1 LYYIENDDDASLLQL
16 CKRHVMP
23 PRNSFE
29 HANVI
34 ALQKLFFL
42 SSSNSSL
49 YGRRRGASPCRA
61 LERPDRPAKEAS
73 MELKT
78 RLNVLVTIMSF
89 GFLAAIVFG
98 VI

>member
-1 LYYIENDDDASLLQL
+1 M
-16 CKRHVMP
+16 H
-23 PRNSFE
+23 PRNSAE

-49 YGRRRGASPCRA
+49 YGRRVDANPCRA
-61 LERPDRPAKEAS
+61 DERPDRPAKEAS

-78 RLNVLVTIMSF
+78 RLNVLATIMSF

-98 VI
+98 II

>member
-1 LYYIENDDDASLLQL
+1 MHQ
-16 CKRHVMP
+16 
-23 PRNSFE
+23 RNSFE

-42 SSSNSSL
+42 SLSNSSL
-49 YGRRRGASPCRA
+49 YGPWSARFPAA
-61 LERPDRPAKEAS
+61 DERPDRPAKEAS

-78 RLNVLVTIMSF
+78 RLNVLATIMSF

-98 VI
+98 II